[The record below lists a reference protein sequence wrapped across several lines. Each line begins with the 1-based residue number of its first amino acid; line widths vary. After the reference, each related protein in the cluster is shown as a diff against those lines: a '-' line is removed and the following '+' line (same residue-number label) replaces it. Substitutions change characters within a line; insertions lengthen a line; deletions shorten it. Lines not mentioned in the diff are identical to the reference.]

1 MTRRKLPKQLL
12 VHGLILGSFLFYCVF
27 LAEPL
32 FNKFERI
39 PGESK
44 RHIFALPRE
53 TGGIRYNIEK
63 LETAAEAIEL
73 KGWAFLEKPR
83 YKSGRVYVVLQSKRH
98 TYIFDTYHQP
108 RPDVAKYFES
118 AEVEG
123 SGFFAI
129 IPKGKIR
136 RGRYKVGLYL
146 ETDNTR
152 ALIFT
157 RKSVVTF

>member
-12 VHGLILGSFLFYCVF
+12 VHGLILGSFLFYCIF

-44 RHIFALPRE
+44 SYTFALPKE

-63 LETAAEAIEL
+63 LETAAQAIEL

-98 TYIFDTYHQP
+98 IYIFDTYYQP
-108 RPDVAKYFES
+108 RPDVAKYFKS
-118 AEVEG
+118 DEVKN
-123 SGFFAI
+123 SGFFCI
-129 IPKGKIR
+129 IPKGKIKQ
-136 RGRYKVGLYL
+136 GKYKVGLYL
-146 ETDNTR
+146 EIKNAR

-157 RKSVVTF
+157 QKSIVTF